1 MSDDIHKT
9 EYVGVALPPQI
20 IARIDEQRKTTGQ
33 TRQEIIRQTLING
46 LFKGC

>member
-20 IARIDEQRKTTGQ
+20 IAKLDERKATTGQ
-33 TRQEIIRQTLING
+33 SRQEVIRQVLITG
-46 LFKGC
+46 LFESA